1 MPVTAPRRTGDA
13 LALLLLSAW
22 FAFLAFGGLS
32 RVEVVRLAEDFHA
45 GRLRFPADAVRVIRA
60 YPADDGD
67 IRRAFAYARAALG
80 RPYSTFYVRTA
91 AAWREAF
98 ARGDLGQPESW
109 PEATPP
115 APLVPWRDFL
125 VEYPPGFFLA
135 AFPPALLA
143 RTAEGYRALF
153 VLEMAAFTLAG
164 LWIAE
169 RLRRRA
175 TGAAAPSAFR
185 WGALFVWLAGLIV
198 THRTDALVLLEL
210 TALVWALADE
220 RWALAGAFTALLVW
234 TKGVPA
240 LAGVFLMLPVVV
252 AERWADIRR
261 WAVAALAAG
270 LVLFL
275 PVWLLAGPGLLEAVR
290 YQAERPVQVESTAAA
305 LLGLL
310 RTVAPAVGGP
320 VESHGSTGV
329 EGPGVAPL
337 LLATELL
344 LAVGWI
350 GLARR
355 LSTPRLSIGAM
366 AAAAMASLVLWMTLG
381 RVFSPQFLVWVL
393 PLAALVGALHG
404 RRALLLFAGIC
415 ILHQAVYPGAYA
427 SLKDLAPWACALVL
441 ARNLGLLA
449 WTLNV
454 LAQATVRP
462 GLAGS
467 PGAPPAATAQM
478 SSPMTRS

>member
-1 MPVTAPRRTGDA
+1 MPVRLSRRGGDA
-13 LALLLLSAW
+13 VAVLLLSAW
-22 FAFLAFGGLS
+22 FAFLAFGGLT
-32 RVEVVRLAEDFHA
+32 RAEAVRLGEDFHA
-45 GRLRFPADAVRVIRA
+45 GRLRFPADALRVLRA

-67 IRRAFAYARAALG
+67 IRRAFAYARATLG
-80 RPYSTFYVRTA
+80 QPYSTFYVRTA
-91 AAWREAF
+91 AGWHEAF
-98 ARGDLGQPESW
+98 AHGELGQPERW
-109 PEATPP
+109 PEAIPP

-135 AFPPALLA
+135 ALPPALLA

-153 VLEMAAFTLAG
+153 VLEMAACALAG
-164 LWIAE
+164 LWMAE

-175 TGAAAPSAFR
+175 TDAVAPSALR
-185 WGALFVWLAGLIV
+185 WGALFVGLAGLIV

-210 TALVWALADE
+210 TALVWALAED
-220 RWALAGAFTALLVW
+220 RPALAGALTALLVW

-240 LAGVFLMLPVVV
+240 LPGALLMIPRVV
-252 AERWADIRR
+252 AGRWAEVRR
-261 WAVAALAAG
+261 WALAG
-270 LVLFL
+270 LATGGVLFL
-275 PVWLLAGPGLLEAVR
+275 PVWVLAGPGLLEAVR
-290 YQAERPVQVESTAAA
+290 YQSERPVQVESTAAA

-310 RTVAPAVGGP
+310 RTVAPAIGGP
-320 VESHGSTGV
+320 VESHGATGV
-329 EGPGVAPL
+329 EGPGVPPL
-337 LLATELL
+337 ALATELL
-344 LAVGWI
+344 LAAGWI
-350 GLARR
+350 GLAWR
-355 LSTPRLSIGAM
+355 LRTPRLSIAGM

-393 PLAALVGALHG
+393 PLAALAGTLRGG
-404 RRALLLFAGIC
+404 RAPVLFAGIC

-441 ARNLGLLA
+441 VRNVALLA
-449 WTLNV
+449 WTLAV

-467 PGAPPAATAQM
+467 PGAPAAATAQT